1 MGDTSITLS
10 EWQERLP
17 ESGTSLAGVY
27 LDADANTHRASE
39 QLRRSGKLVVTEL
52 RAGIAITSFSHVGR
66 VRLGS
71 LVITVQPKLSAA
83 PLLSLLRYAYGLRD
97 IELFQSAVQYDATV
111 DSFQDLLIHQLLQE
125 TADLIARG
133 LHRTYRRVEQVL
145 QNPRGKIDIHALSR
159 QMKIGQAALPCI
171 DYPRLENNPLN
182 QVLAAGL
189 CLAATLTDDLQL
201 RSGLRQL
208 TRQLELLVSHV
219 ELTHVAWR
227 KAQHSISRLT
237 VAYQPAMQIIQILAN
252 ASGIN
257 LENDEPRAQLPGFLF
272 DMNLFFQALLSRFLG
287 EYLESYT
294 VQDQYRLHG
303 LMAYVTGKNPR
314 RRQAPEP
321 RPDFVILGGS
331 RIVAIL
337 DAKYRDLWETS
348 LPREMLYQLAIY
360 ALSQGAGSKAAILY
374 PTISTDAQEATIEIH
389 DPLYGAN
396 RAYVVLSPV
405 NLLQLEAVIA
415 KRHERECHELA
426 HHLVFGC

>member
-272 DMNLFFQALLSRFLG
+272 DMNLFFQTLLSRFLG
-287 EYLESYT
+287 EYLESYK
-294 VQDQYRLHG
+294 VQDQYRLHS
-303 LMAYVTGKNPR
+303 LMSYVPGKNPR
-314 RRQAPEP
+314 HRQAPEP
-321 RPDFVILGGS
+321 RPDFVVLGGS

-360 ALSQGAGSKAAILY
+360 ALSQGAGSKAVILY
-374 PTISTDAQEATIEIH
+374 PTISTDAQEAAIEIH
-389 DPLYGAN
+389 DPLYGAD
-396 RAYVVLSPV
+396 RAYVILRPV
-405 NLLQLEAVIA
+405 NLLQLETVTA
-415 KRHERECHELA
+415 KKHESECHMLA
-426 HHLVFGC
+426 HNLVFGC